1 MGRQARRPWQLLT
14 LALASFVLAQTA
26 LSADAMAPAQ
36 NWVLPLFTKEGFRSM
51 TARGTQARLIS
62 AHEFEIIDLNL
73 TMFTG
78 DAKMQVE
85 SILLSP
91 DATFLPD
98 QKIAR
103 GEKSVRYIGENIEAS
118 GMRWVYRHA
127 DKKISL
133 DGDVRVTFAA
143 ELKNILQ

>member
-1 MGRQARRPWQLLT
+1 
-14 LALASFVLAQTA
+14 
-26 LSADAMAPAQ
+26 MAPAQ
-36 NWVLPLFTKEGFRSM
+36 NWVLPLFTKEGFRAM

-73 TMFTG
+73 TTFTG
-78 DAKMQVE
+78 DAKMGVE

-98 QKIAR
+98 QKTAR
-103 GEKSVRYIGENIEAS
+103 GEKSVRYIGDNIEAS
-118 GMRWVYRHA
+118 GTRWVYHHA
-127 DKKISL
+127 EKKISL